1 MGADVMH
8 VFAELQELKEKGI
21 ANEFAQIDFN
31 GTNLVAGIYEN
42 VYQFLETHVAVKNG
56 DKEKIL
62 SEKLVSKKINCL
74 FYSIKNNYFTYDFSV
89 EIPELQCTET
99 LRIVPYQ
106 DYYEEQKAYCCIR
119 TYHGPATQYHRN
131 CRCACTRWQS

>member
-1 MGADVMH
+1 MNGNRVDFIITLKPTMGADVMH

-62 SEKLVSKKINCL
+62 SNLPSNSKANIIGYALDVINGELAKRNLEKFSDEELDKIEREYQVNNESGKKL
-74 FYSIKNNYFTYDFSV
+74 
-89 EIPELQCTET
+89 
-99 LRIVPYQ
+99 
-106 DYYEEQKAYCCIR
+106 
-119 TYHGPATQYHRN
+119 
-131 CRCACTRWQS
+131 